1 MLNRTMKAAAVT
13 LVVAL
18 AMLVGLIGCT
28 GGDSQGPVQDSS
40 PAQGKTE
47 ATADTSAAA
56 PKPDTSADAP
66 YTVEAGDEG
75 ASASFI
81 LQNDAEMQPVF
92 GIEVRPASDDPEAA
106 YTECPFTVGDRLVP
120 GMRCLV
126 RYDAAGDLYD
136 VRVRY
141 ADGSEGELS
150 GVALADLSDPLH
162 VGLAEDGSVVFS

>member
-1 MLNRTMKAAAVT
+1 MLNRTMKTAAVA
-13 LVVAL
+13 LAVAL
-18 AMLVGLIGCT
+18 AMLVGLIGCA
-28 GGDSQGPVQDSS
+28 GGDSQGSAQDGS

-47 ATADTSAAA
+47 AATDTSATV
-56 PKPDTSADAP
+56 PKPDTSANAA

-92 GIEVRPASDDPEAA
+92 GIEVRPSSDDPEAA

-136 VRVRY
+136 VRVTY
-141 ADGSEGELS
+141 ADGSEGVFS
-150 GVALADLSDPLH
+150 GIALADLSNPLH